1 MMEKE
6 TLLERVSEVLTAY
19 SEIQLGIIFGSAA
32 SGTMR
37 DDSDVDIAVLAQE
50 PMSLSLRLE
59 LIAELSLAVGREVD
73 VVDLYSAQG
82 TILQQ
87 VLTKGVVA
95 LERTK
100 LGRAALM
107 KRMLFDQ
114 SDMEPYRR
122 RMIEARL
129 QRGFNG

>member
-1 MMEKE
+1 MEDTQLMKK
-6 TLLERVSEVLTAY
+6 VSDVLAAY
-19 SEIQLGIIFGSAA
+19 PEIQLGVVFGSAV

-37 DDSDVDIAVLAQE
+37 ADSDVDVAVLGQE
-50 PMSLSLRLE
+50 SLSLSLRLE
-59 LIAELSLAVGREVD
+59 LITELSLAVGREVD
-73 VVDLYSAQG
+73 VVDLYSAHG
-82 TILQQ
+82 VILRQ
-87 VLTKGVVA
+87 VLTKGIAV

-100 LGRAALM
+100 RGRAALM

-122 RMIEARL
+122 RMTEVRL